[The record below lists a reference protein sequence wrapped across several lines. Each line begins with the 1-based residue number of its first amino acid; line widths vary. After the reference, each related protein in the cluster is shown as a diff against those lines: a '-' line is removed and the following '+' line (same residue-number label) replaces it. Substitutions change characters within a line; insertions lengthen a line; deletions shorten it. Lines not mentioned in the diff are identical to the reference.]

1 MLVPFAIML
10 TLAGAMGSPLPQT
23 MGEGGQ
29 SVLEQPTAEPTGD
42 ADAMQRQAEASI
54 EQVEGDLKR
63 MTTFNAEVRRSLD
76 ESDRAKIDVQ
86 HALGYFRRQQELH
99 QDERDTARARV
110 VRIEEEVRPPSR
122 RACGRSMQT
131 KHAAPSGSMQRPGAT
146 LRALRAGACIALA
159 VHDVIPPHDP
169 SED

>member
-10 TLAGAMGSPLPQT
+10 ALAGAMGSPLPQT

-110 VRIEEEVRPPSR
+110 VRIEEEV
-122 RACGRSMQT
+122 
-131 KHAAPSGSMQRPGAT
+131 
-146 LRALRAGACIALA
+146 
-159 VHDVIPPHDP
+159 
-169 SED
+169 

>member
-29 SVLEQPTAEPTGD
+29 SVLEQPTAEPTAD

-110 VRIEEEVRPPSR
+110 VRIEEEVRPEPMSMEPEHAQPR
-122 RACGRSMQT
+122 R
-131 KHAAPSGSMQRPGAT
+131 SMQRPV
-146 LRALRAGACIALA
+146 GACSALA
-159 VHDVIPPHDP
+159 QRCVPPEPEHA
-169 SED
+169 

>member
-1 MLVPFAIML
+1 M
-10 TLAGAMGSPLPQT
+10 
-23 MGEGGQ
+23 
-29 SVLEQPTAEPTGD
+29 LEQPTAEPTGD

-110 VRIEEEVRPPSR
+110 VRIEEEVRLEPQSMEPEHAAGACSAQREHAAPWRDAACPPSR
-122 RACGRSMQT
+122 SM
-131 KHAAPSGSMQRPGAT
+131 HSPG
-146 LRALRAGACIALA
+146 GARRHPTA
-159 VHDVIPPHDP
+159 
-169 SED
+169 

>member
-10 TLAGAMGSPLPQT
+10 ALAGAMGSPLPQT

-29 SVLEQPTAEPTGD
+29 SVLEQPTAETTGD

-110 VRIEEEVRPPSR
+110 VRIEEEVRLEPQSMEPEHADG
-122 RACGRSMQT
+122 ACSAQRE
-131 KHAAPSGSMQRPGAT
+131 HAAP
-146 LRALRAGACIALA
+146 
-159 VHDVIPPHDP
+159 
-169 SED
+169 

>member
-1 MLVPFAIML
+1 
-10 TLAGAMGSPLPQT
+10 

-110 VRIEEEVRPPSR
+110 VRIEEEV
-122 RACGRSMQT
+122 
-131 KHAAPSGSMQRPGAT
+131 AT
-146 LRALRAGACIALA
+146 LQRKIQNLEADKKALA
-159 VHDVIPPHDP
+159 SDKSTLLESNRKMIGQLNSMFSFGQAVQTGLAFRGLDVNATK
-169 SED
+169 